1 MKNKILTAFLSLFV
15 FEGLKSQG
23 TVQIGIS
30 KVKDIYESKVYK
42 DLHLNNWRLLLND
55 KKIEAVG
62 IVFFN
67 DSTNQSVVLN
77 FKKELKVD
85 VLPPK
90 NSDLRKQ
97 KQIFNRKVKS
107 TVLKT
112 KPSSSTS
119 SGSQD

>member
-15 FEGLKSQG
+15 FEGLKSQD

-55 KKIEAVG
+55 KKTEAGG